1 MFRNQYLIVTDKIK
15 SNFQEIS
22 STYFNGLH
30 VYSQSYTN
38 TSFAKHLETEIFLIG
53 YIIGPQN
60 PEYSNKEIL
69 DNIVQKCPTEKLF
82 FQKIQT
88 LSGRYVLIYKNKS
101 SFLVTGDACNLRQIY
116 FNVSNNRTI
125 LTSSVQMFLTY
136 YDYDAEISQLKQ
148 DFIDEPIFQQKES
161 AWYGNKSI
169 DDRLSKLLPNHYLD
183 LNKQEVKRI
192 PLYSPT
198 QFLSEDDIIDFVS
211 MMLKGTFASLVKR
224 YTLIQA
230 LTSGLDSRI
239 LLAAA
244 KEFTDDIQFYVFNN
258 SDNNDRP
265 PYPPNVWVSQ
275 SLAQKLK
282 LNHAVIKPDKIRP
295 EFLQAYKKEHVVPR
309 ILHKTRHIQYFQDHY
324 SDPKIINISGNAS
337 AMSKC
342 HYGYTDK
349 KISLEML
356 LFFSGHHSSQN
367 QFIRQEL
374 AEWLTDATQ
383 YSEEYGIPVLDLFYW
398 EQRQGNWGAL
408 QSFEKDIA
416 IEEVCPFNNTSI
428 HTSILQVKPSR
439 RSSPDYK
446 FFRKLIQSLWSETL
460 SEPINPDNNK
470 LKGLINTL
478 QGRIKRHANLK
489 YTVYQICRQ
498 PQPRYF

>member
-1 MFRNQYLIVTDKIK
+1 MFRNQYLIVTNKST
-15 SNFQEIS
+15 SNFQGIS
-22 STYFNGLH
+22 PTYFHGLH
-30 VYSQSYTN
+30 VYTQTYLN
-38 TSFAKHLETEIFLIG
+38 TSVTKYLETEIFLIG
-53 YIIGPQN
+53 YIIDPQN
-60 PEYSNKEIL
+60 PEYSNQEVI
-69 DNIVQKCPTEKLF
+69 DDIVQKCPTEKLF
-82 FQKIQT
+82 FPKIQT
-88 LSGRYVLIYKNKS
+88 LSGRYILIYKNKS
-101 SFLVTGDACNLRQIY
+101 SFIVTGDACNLRQIY

-125 LTSSVQMFLTY
+125 LTSSVQMFLSY
-136 YDYDAEISQLKQ
+136 YDYDKKISQLKK
-148 DFIDEPIFQQKES
+148 DLINNPIFQQKES

-183 LNKQEVKRI
+183 LHKKEVKRI

-198 QFLSEDDIIDFVS
+198 KFLNENDIIDFVS

-224 YTLIQA
+224 YKLVQA

-244 KEFTDDIQFYVFNN
+244 KEFKDDIQFYVFNH
-258 SDNNDRP
+258 SDRP
-265 PYPPNVWVSQ
+265 PYSTNVWVSQ
-275 SLAQKLK
+275 SLAQTLK
-282 LNHAVIKPDKIRP
+282 LNHAVIKPDEIRP
-295 EFLQAYKKEHVVPR
+295 EFLQAYKKEHVLPR
-309 ILHKTRHIQYFQDHY
+309 ILHKTSHIQYFQDHY
-324 SDPKIINISGNAS
+324 NDPKIINISGNAS

-383 YSEEYGIPVLDLFYW
+383 YSEEYGIAVLDLFYW

-446 FFRKLIQSLWSETL
+446 FFKKLLQSLWTETL
-460 SEPINPDNNK
+460 LEPINPDNNK
-470 LKGLINTL
+470 LKGFINTL
-478 QGRIKRHANLK
+478 QGKIKRHAHLK
-489 YTVYQICRQ
+489 YTMYQIWQQ